1 MQPVLEAQKAQN
13 GTGQCASLSEYNK
26 LIEGS
31 VPRHA
36 GNTLALLARRCM
48 APSSP
53 KGRHTPFQRTFL
65 YLYIDPLTRIRGS
78 FKDMAMGA
86 CLARGNSRIFVLF
99 SPPRANF
106 RYLKDGGETRDF
118 FFAFQNLR
126 HNIRWFSFV

>member
-1 MQPVLEAQKAQN
+1 
-13 GTGQCASLSEYNK
+13 
-26 LIEGS
+26 
-31 VPRHA
+31 
-36 GNTLALLARRCM
+36 M

-106 RYLKDGGETRDF
+106 RYLKDDGETSDF
-118 FFAFQNLR
+118 FLHVSKFAPYKVFFCMTDSL
-126 HNIRWFSFV
+126 V